1 MLLNVIFV
9 AQTDGTVKVGTNIAI
24 KSQWHH
30 ITHKIK
36 MKNRHKRMV
45 TYCFTAQKELLIFTA
60 VSFTS

>member
-24 KSQWHH
+24 KSQWQH

-36 MKNRHKRMV
+36 MKNRHKRMI
-45 TYCFTAQKELLIFTA
+45 T
-60 VSFTS
+60 